1 MSPVFLRFTAS
12 YYPFKPFFFQI
23 LAPHT
28 KLDKYVLVGILHA
41 MLEEHHIRSFH
52 AKVRTPNIPSVKC
65 TQRILVPPV

>member
-23 LAPHT
+23 LAAHT

-41 MLEEHHIRSFH
+41 KTTRCI
-52 AKVRTPNIPSVKC
+52 
-65 TQRILVPPV
+65 

>member
-41 MLEEHHIRSFH
+41 KTTRCIAYSFI
-52 AKVRTPNIPSVKC
+52 NVKLS
-65 TQRILVPPV
+65 TSSI

>member
-28 KLDKYVLVGILHA
+28 KLDKYVLVGILDNIHVRYKH
-41 MLEEHHIRSFH
+41 MYGRS
-52 AKVRTPNIPSVKC
+52 VGSNT
-65 TQRILVPPV
+65 